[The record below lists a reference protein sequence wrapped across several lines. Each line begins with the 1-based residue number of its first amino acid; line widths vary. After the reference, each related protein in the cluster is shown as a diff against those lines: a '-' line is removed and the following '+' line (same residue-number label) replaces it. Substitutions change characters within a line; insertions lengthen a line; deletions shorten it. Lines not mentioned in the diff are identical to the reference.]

1 MLSWK
6 NAIRAGEIAEG
17 GAEVRLQRT
26 KGGAARHRPD
36 AIKFKSALARP
47 MIAALVSCSTT
58 LSGND
63 EH

>member
-17 GAEVRLQRT
+17 GAEVRLQKT
-26 KGGAARHRPD
+26 KGGAARYRPD
-36 AIKFKSALARP
+36 AIKSALARP

-63 EH
+63 GH